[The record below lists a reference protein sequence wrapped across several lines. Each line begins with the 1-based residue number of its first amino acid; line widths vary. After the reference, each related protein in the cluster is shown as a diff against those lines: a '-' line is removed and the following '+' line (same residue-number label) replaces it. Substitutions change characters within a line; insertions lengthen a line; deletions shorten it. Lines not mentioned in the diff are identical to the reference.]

1 MIEECVRDSEG
12 MRSDILTS
20 LEIIKEAREE
30 DFRPVMSSYYE
41 KLQHFEECVEEVRNC
56 GIPAMALSFN
66 DAEEV
71 CRQALDL
78 VQIGFEQENR
88 QSDRSHNYFSFDAEE
103 ELQQQQQQQQQQ
115 SLEAKQEPLKPK
127 SSNIFPSAKPSTA
140 AEEKTLRSSNIN
152 VNKQKLGY
160 SISQL

>member
-41 KLQHFEECVEEVRNC
+41 KLQNFEECVEEVRNC

-71 CRQALDL
+71 SRQALDL
-78 VQIGFEQENR
+78 VQIGFEQESR

-103 ELQQQQQQQQQQ
+103 ELQQQQQ